1 MYPLTWDHV
10 LKKLVH
16 RYQKNISLEVT
27 MVTFSSFSCLKN
39 VVNFDQ
45 NFRPFPVQ
53 SRCSIS
59 KWIPRIKK
67 WSGSDILEITYVLAF
82 VRILWKHVEKTQ
94 SKIEN
99 ICSALLEIWL
109 VFKVPQ
115 TVKGWTWEAG
125 NWHVRSCHDR
135 TSLRC
140 KFGKIWWLSGHLEN
154 PDWNKPY
161 FFCSNPILYWGESC
175 WNV

>member
-1 MYPLTWDHV
+1 
-10 LKKLVH
+10 
-16 RYQKNISLEVT
+16 

-99 ICSALLEIWL
+99 ICSALLEI
-109 VFKVPQ
+109 
-115 TVKGWTWEAG
+115 
-125 NWHVRSCHDR
+125 
-135 TSLRC
+135 
-140 KFGKIWWLSGHLEN
+140 
-154 PDWNKPY
+154 
-161 FFCSNPILYWGESC
+161 
-175 WNV
+175 